1 MWNFPQLSC
10 QRRLCFLSQPA
21 AGHGTGTWH
30 RCTFQANSP
39 GTPGLH
45 QQTCGLSQPGQFSSG
60 GLHAATGHLKCGSS
74 GSRPTAHIKPSGFP
88 RAGKDKGST
97 RFLISNHR
105 GNYILKRQYLHMWI
119 KSKIQKKN
127 PIPSS
132 LCIFLH
138 VVMKS

>member
-1 MWNFPQLSC
+1 MELPSAQLPKPPLFPQ
-10 QRRLCFLSQPA
+10 PA
-21 AGHGTGTWH
+21 SGGGTWH

-60 GLHAATGHLKCGSS
+60 EPHAATGHLKCGSS
-74 GSRPTAHIKPSGFP
+74 GSRPTAHIKHSGFP

-97 RFLISNHR
+97 RILMSNHR

-119 KSKIQKKN
+119 KSKIQKKKKT
-127 PIPSS
+127 IPSS